1 MKRDMIL
8 KLAASTMVV
17 SLTLTGC
24 GPFGGGSVASS
35 SSKPATVKD
44 GAKYAKKAKKAL
56 AKDQYEKAI
65 AYAERSVAGVGTD
78 PETRALLGQ
87 AYLSAGRFSSA
98 ERSFLDAMELGQN
111 DARTILSLSLA
122 QLGQGKADKARR
134 LIQSNRQFIPTAD
147 YGLALALAGDASGAV
162 AVLEQAIR
170 QANVT
175 GRTRQNLGL
184 AYALDG
190 RWKEAKLMAMQ
201 DMTPATVDTR
211 IMQWAQMAR
220 PGAYETR
227 VASVLNVRPIAND
240 PGQPVRLALNA
251 APAAVAMARVN
262 PAQDYS
268 REVASFD
275 RNTPLPAVGPAPR
288 AGKETNFM
296 AKENNIKVAKVAVPA
311 SKPAAK
317 KQAPAVKVAKAPVKV
332 AKAPVKAA
340 APQKFVVESD
350 EPVAKKPVQLAQV
363 APAKTPAVQAIAAM
377 KPVFQKVAFAPK
389 PPVRAR
395 VKASG
400 THLVQLG
407 AFSSAEGAKRAWNIL
422 SSKNKDL
429 AVFKYATS
437 RINVNGKTLYRL
449 AASGFGNAATAKA
462 MCDGLK
468 SKGSACIVR
477 SVKGVKKSAPVQ
489 MAAR

>member
-8 KLAASTMVV
+8 KLAASTMVI

-24 GPFGGGSVASS
+24 GPFGGDSVASS
-35 SSKPATVKD
+35 SSKPATAKD
-44 GAKYAKKAKKAL
+44 GAKYGKKASKAL
-56 AKDQYEKAI
+56 AKGQTEKAI
-65 AYAERSVAGVGTD
+65 AFAERSVAGVGSD

-87 AYLSAGRFSSA
+87 AYLSAGRFASA
-98 ERSFLDAMELGQN
+98 ERSFKDAMELGKN

-122 QLGQGKADKARR
+122 QLGQGKADQAKR
-134 LIQSNRQFIPTAD
+134 LVQSNRQFIPTAD
-147 YGLALALAGDASGAV
+147 YGLALALSGDASGAV
-162 AVLEQAIR
+162 DVLEQAIR

-190 RWKEAKLMAMQ
+190 RWREAKLMATQ
-201 DMTPATVDTR
+201 DMTPSTVDTR
-211 IMQWAQMAR
+211 MMEWAQMAR

-251 APAAVAMARVN
+251 APVPAVAVASAT

-288 AGKETNFM
+288 AEKQVNFM
-296 AKENNIKVAKVAVPA
+296 AKENDVKVTKVALPASKPVVSKPAPKAKVAKVQPRVSP
-311 SKPAAK
+311 SK
-317 KQAPAVKVAKAPVKV
+317 
-332 AKAPVKAA
+332 
-340 APQKFVVESD
+340 KFVVEGD
-350 EPVAKKPVQLAQV
+350 KPKTKKPVQFAQATPV
-363 APAKTPAVQAIAAM
+363 KTPAVQAIAAVQ
-377 KPVFQKVAFAPK
+377 PVLQKVAFTTK
-389 PPVRAR
+389 PRASS
-395 VKASG
+395 SG

-407 AFSSAEGAKRAWNIL
+407 AFSSAEGAKRAWSIL
-422 SSKNKDL
+422 SSKNNDL
-429 AVFKYATS
+429 AAFQYASS
-437 RINVNGKTLYRL
+437 RINVKGKTLYRL
-449 AASGFGNAATAKA
+449 AAVGFGNSETAKA
-462 MCDGLK
+462 MCSGIK
-468 SKGSACIVR
+468 AKGGSCIVR
-477 SVKGVKKSAPVQ
+477 NVKGVNKAAPVR

>member
-1 MKRDMIL
+1 MIL

-17 SLTLTGC
+17 STTLTGC
-24 GPFGGGSVASS
+24 GPFGGDSVASS
-35 SSKPATVKD
+35 SSKPATAKD
-44 GAKYAKKAKKAL
+44 GAKYAKKANKAL
-56 AKDQYEKAI
+56 AKGQIEKAVVF
-65 AYAERSVAGVGTD
+65 AERSVAGVGND

-87 AYLSAGRFSSA
+87 AYLAAGRFASA
-98 ERSFLDAMELGQN
+98 ERSFLDAMELGKN

-134 LIQSNRQFIPTAD
+134 LVQSNRQFIPTAD
-147 YGLALALAGDASGAV
+147 YGLALAISGDSSGAV
-162 AVLEQAIR
+162 EVLEQAIR

-201 DMTPATVDTR
+201 DMTPSTVDNR
-211 IMQWAQMAR
+211 IMEWAQMAR

-251 APAAVAMARVN
+251 AASAPVAVASAS

-275 RNTPLPAVGPAPR
+275 RDTPLPAVGPAPL
-288 AGKETNFM
+288 ADKDADFM
-296 AKENNIKVAKVAVPA
+296 VKENDVKVTKVAVPA
-311 SKPAAK
+311 SKAAAQ
-317 KQAPAVKVAKAPVKV
+317 QATPKVTVAKVQPRVAPSKKFIVEGDKPKADKPVRLAQAAPVKTPAMQAISAV
-332 AKAPVKAA
+332 
-340 APQKFVVESD
+340 
-350 EPVAKKPVQLAQV
+350 KPVL
-363 APAKTPAVQAIAAM
+363 
-377 KPVFQKVAFAPK
+377 QKVAFTPK
-389 PPVRAR
+389 PRA
-395 VKASG
+395 ASSG

-422 SSKNKDL
+422 STKNKDL
-429 AVFKYATS
+429 AAFQYASS
-437 RINVNGKTLYRL
+437 RINVKGKTLYRL
-449 AASGFGNAATAKA
+449 AAIGFGNSETAKA
-462 MCDGLK
+462 MCSGIK
-468 SKGSACIVR
+468 AKGGSCIVR
-477 SVKGVKKSAPVQ
+477 NVKGVNKAAPVR